1 MAFGAKT
8 AAMPDT
14 STPSYDAHLNMPGHL
29 LRRCHQI
36 GVAIFMRECQA
47 YDLTPL
53 QFVVLST
60 LADRGSMDHAT
71 LAGAAALDR
80 TTVAVV
86 VKNLAERGLLLSQ
99 RSENDRRAKI
109 VSITREGCALFDAS
123 LPAVHSAQE
132 KILEPL
138 SQEDQRKF
146 LDFLSVLAVENN
158 LLSRAPQATPSKR

>member
-1 MAFGAKT
+1 
-8 AAMPDT
+8 
-14 STPSYDAHLNMPGHL
+14 
-29 LRRCHQI
+29 
-36 GVAIFMRECQA
+36 
-47 YDLTPL
+47 
-53 QFVVLST
+53 
-60 LADRGSMDHAT
+60 MDHAT